1 MKKSGSNEREFV
13 VIAVPSV
20 EEARGFMI
28 ASGLF
33 ESCPDSNNS
42 VIAKE
47 TGIQV
52 ILIPISGTN

>member
-1 MKKSGSNEREFV
+1 MEKNGSNEREFV
-13 VIAVPSV
+13 VISVPSV
-20 EEARGFMI
+20 EKARGFML
-28 ASGLF
+28 ATGLF
-33 ESCPDSNNS
+33 EACPDSNNS